1 MQTPCPVS
9 HLPLVFAYVK
19 WLFTRR
25 CLSRSSSFAGMFYR
39 LADSFRV
46 GEYDPLARWVS
57 GMGAVLWI

>member
-9 HLPLVFAYVK
+9 HFPLVFAYVK

-25 CLSRSSSFAGMFYR
+25 RLSRSSFAGMFYR
-39 LADSFRV
+39 LADAFRV

-57 GMGAVLWI
+57 GMGAVLSI